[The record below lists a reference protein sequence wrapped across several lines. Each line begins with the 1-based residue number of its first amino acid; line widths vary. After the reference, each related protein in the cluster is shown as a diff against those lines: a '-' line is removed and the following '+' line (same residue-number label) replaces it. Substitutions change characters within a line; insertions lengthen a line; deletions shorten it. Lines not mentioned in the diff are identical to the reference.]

1 MASAFRTT
9 INKQREQNSTRTA
22 SSSLEYINDTAEL
35 PRNYPPATQRHPSIP
50 LDPRK
55 LNSSRRPSTS
65 TSVLSTDSFTV
76 RNSQKYILKKQDK
89 TRDAIQSTP
98 LLYAEGLKAPTRPTT
113 GNPKK
118 RTSLKENLQQRPAS
132 ANELASKPKPKKKVP
147 PKPIE
152 LPPWNIS
159 TRPNAPPKP
168 IKDKDVSRSEPML
181 HSEDSIPE
189 EIDQSPSN
197 QISLES
203 VKESL
208 GSEDFVRTP
217 SLTNFKRSYHPT
229 EFQIELATK
238 LLPGIDEQESPIPFP
253 PHSSYVIHQGYV
265 TSCPCNKSKL
275 ERTINKLCSTY
286 TVLSTTIFRNAKI
299 IDADIKCYVDDT
311 AYTDI
316 DPGRYLI
323 QKTVDINENHPVLE
337 QMWQA
342 ANTWINS
349 LTLEKPFAVLLLQTP
364 IPKNDFIVIAG
375 SMTILDELSITLF
388 AKKLF
393 LLYNQDV
400 PNLSEY
406 QSEENDTFEDYSY
419 ENVRTNSDI
428 SFWRNQCVEINQDNL
443 APEEKSNLEAQLKR
457 LQKEK
462 KTLKNSLLAASKR
475 RMQFEKDL
483 MKLRKQRMAI
493 EEADADGQTV
503 KFTDMETG
511 EVIFISQKT
520 KEALIKAVLGDEAI
534 DENIVPL
541 LNKHDVPKEVQ
552 RKLDAASMD
561 LEAFASLTDSYVE
574 KLELNNR
581 DKRQILALA
590 DYVKNRIKECIMEQ
604 GKVKFTLE
612 REIAKASRGLETSV
626 ENHMKAKKVIDA
638 NEDMEFRLNA
648 VLQPPITETFIPCLS
663 LKQMFDTVTDL
674 PASTNKFKFLNF
686 TVKEDIFDNLR
697 QFRSEWTINIRNKKR
712 TSRKANKLEIN
723 DSSDNDSLLES
734 DDEENTVKFSEK
746 KMKEYSVNA
755 VCLAAF
761 GVLMRHVTGNN
772 LFIIGVEMNF
782 RSQGLLYGPLTDSF
796 PVKIDLTKKGTTFS
810 ELFTSVYKIFKQIK
824 RHGVA
829 CPLAF
834 INKTLKTNME
844 FPVKFQFISNRELQE
859 WQKNGFSIQDLLCPQ
874 ENKEDQYESMRCER
888 LWSINNQDDCDIK
901 FIMIECENSL
911 ECGVKFKKDK
921 FEDEKVLKWIT
932 KLQSTLEGIDC
943 SRRRISISSMISRY
957 LVITVD
963 IIIRCGRKAILI
975 WEAVPICI
983 VCRAWAACQTCWDN
997 FATLRVM
1004 TKP

>member
-22 SSSLEYINDTAEL
+22 SSSLEYINSTSDL
-35 PRNYPPATQRHPSIP
+35 PRNYPLIPQRHPSIP
-50 LDPRK
+50 LDPKK
-55 LNSSRRPSTS
+55 LNSSRRPSSS
-65 TSVLSTDSFTV
+65 TSLLSAESFTV
-76 RNSQKYILKKQDK
+76 RNSQKYVLKKQDK
-89 TRDAIQSTP
+89 TRDATQSTP

-118 RTSLKENLQQRPAS
+118 RTSLKDNLQQRPAS
-132 ANELASKPKPKKKVP
+132 ANELASKSKPKKKIVS
-147 PKPIE
+147 KPVE

-159 TRPNAPPKP
+159 TKPSAPP
-168 IKDKDVSRSEPML
+168 IKVSRSEPTL
-181 HSEDSIPE
+181 QLADSIPE
-189 EIDQSPSN
+189 EIDQINSN
-197 QISLES
+197 PVSLES
-203 VKESL
+203 VQESL
-208 GSEDFVRTP
+208 GSEEFVTTP

-229 EFQIELATK
+229 EFQIELVTK
-238 LLPGIDEQESPIPFP
+238 LLPGIDEQELPIPFP

-286 TVLSTTIFRNAKI
+286 TVLSTSIFRNAKI

-311 AYTDI
+311 VYTDVEQ
-316 DPGRYLI
+316 GKYLHY
-323 QKTVDINENHPVLE
+323 QKVDVNENLPILE

-342 ANTWINS
+342 ANSWISS
-349 LTLEKPFAVLLLQTP
+349 LTLDTPFAVLILQTP
-364 IPKNDFIVIAG
+364 TPKNDFIVIAG
-375 SMTILDELSITLF
+375 SVTIVDELSLTLF
-388 AKKLF
+388 AKRLF
-393 LLYNQDV
+393 RLYNQETPD
-400 PNLSEY
+400 LSEY
-406 QSEENDTFEDYSY
+406 QSEENDSFEDFSY

-428 SFWRNQCVEINQDNL
+428 SFWRNQCVEIYQDNL
-443 APEEKSNLEAQLKR
+443 APEEKGNLEAQLKR

-462 KTLKNSLLAASKR
+462 KSLKNSLLAASKR

-483 MKLRKQRMAI
+483 MKLRKQRMAM
-493 EEADADGQTV
+493 EQADADGQTV

-561 LEAFASLTDSYVE
+561 LEAFASLTDSFVE

-612 REIAKASRGLETSV
+612 REIAKASRGLESSV
-626 ENHMKAKKVIDA
+626 ENHIRAKKTIDA

-663 LKQMFDTVTDL
+663 LKQMYDTVTDL
-674 PASTNKFKFLNF
+674 PPNLTNKFKFLNF

-697 QFRSEWTINIRNKKR
+697 KFRSEWTINIRNKRR
-712 TSRKANKLEIN
+712 TSRKANILEAH

-734 DDEENTVKFSEK
+734 DDEENTVKFSER
-746 KMKEYSVNA
+746 KMNEYSVNA

-761 GVLMRHVTGNN
+761 GVLMRHVTGTN

-782 RSQGLLYGPLTDSF
+782 RAQGLLYGPLTDSL

-829 CPLAF
+829 CPLSY
-834 INKTLKTNME
+834 INRTLKTNLE

-859 WQKNGFSIQDLLCPQ
+859 WRKNGFSIQDLLCPQ
-874 ENKEDQYESMRCER
+874 ENKEDQYDSMRSER

-901 FIMIECENSL
+901 FIMIECENTL
-911 ECGVKFKKDK
+911 ECGVRFKRDK

-943 SRRRISISSMISRY
+943 SRRRISISSMISSLGRTELTLY
-957 LVITVD
+957 D
-963 IIIRCGRKAILI
+963 IADDL
-975 WEAVPICI
+975 
-983 VCRAWAACQTCWDN
+983 Q
-997 FATLRVM
+997 
-1004 TKP
+1004 